1 MTRFSLF
8 CHRCE
13 DGLLDVDMQVRI
25 ELSWSYGLLGEMFVH
40 HTLHTRA
47 GEGLLSSHEFVGD
60 ATQSILVSFPAGDTT
75 ILLWCHIRR
84 CARNGALL
92 DANGGQHLGDAKVG
106 QQCFPFGVEQDI
118 FRFEVTMYN
127 ILLMHILKGLP
138 HLSEDGDGF
147 FHRQRVWVLTLE
159 PSVQ

>member
-84 CARNGALL
+84 CARMVPCWTPMVASIL
-92 DANGGQHLGDAKVG
+92 AMSKSASSASHLVLNR
-106 QQCFPFGVEQDI
+106 I
-118 FRFEVTMYN
+118 FS
-127 ILLMHILKGLP
+127 GLR
-138 HLSEDGDGF
+138 SRCTTF
-147 FHRQRVWVLTLE
+147 CSCTY
-159 PSVQ
+159 